1 MMTMET
7 HKIESEVRRIREL
20 VQAARGDRPCDLVVR
35 GGSVINVFT
44 GEIIRADVG
53 ILGEQIAVVTGDGT
67 IDATQTIDANGL
79 FLSPGLI
86 DAHIHLESTMLTPAE
101 FARFVL
107 PRGTTAVVTDP
118 HELANVAGKE
128 GIRELITASENLPVR
143 FYVMIPS
150 CVPASEFETSAA
162 RLDVTDISEL
172 SREPAVI
179 GLGEMMDFNAV
190 LSGSEEALRKL
201 ASARDK
207 VVDGHCPGL
216 SGREL
221 QAYVAA
227 GIDSEHQATDFR
239 EWLEK
244 LRAGMHLMIREGS
257 AAKDFDK
264 LIDLIKPQTVDRC
277 MLVSDDLL
285 AVDLEEL
292 GHMDQLLRHA
302 VRHGIDAVQALRMA
316 TVNPAKRF
324 GLRRIG
330 AVAPGYN
337 ADIVAFKDL
346 SDFEAAFVIAKGK
359 PVASDGQVI
368 VELHEHSFGDA
379 LLNTVHL
386 PDLTAEKLEIPA
398 SEGLANVIQA
408 ADGRIITGR
417 LLIEPTVLS
426 GLVIS
431 DVERDILKI
440 VVVERHGMNGNITL
454 GLVNGFGLKSGAFA
468 SSVAHDAHNVV
479 AVGTKD
485 LDILCAIQRV
495 GEMNG
500 GLAVADEGRIIAD
513 LPLPIAGLISTSKA
527 GKTTAQFRRLE
538 DAVRRI
544 GSQMKHPFMTLSFMC
559 LSVIQELK
567 ITDRGLVDVGG
578 SRIIP
583 LFTGTKAEAEH
594 TAVG

>member
-1 MMTMET
+1 MMAMET

-67 IDATQTIDANGL
+67 IDAIQTIDANGL

-162 RLDVTDISEL
+162 RLDLTDIAEL
-172 SREPAVI
+172 GHEPAVV

-190 LSGSEEALRKL
+190 LSGSEEVLRKL

-239 EWLEK
+239 EGLEK

-431 DVERDILKI
+431 DVGRDILKI
-440 VVVERHGMNGNITL
+440 VVVERHGMNGNIAL

-479 AVGTKD
+479 AVGAKD
-485 LDILCAIQRV
+485 RDILCAIQRV

-500 GLAVADEGRIIAD
+500 GLAVADEGQIIAD

-527 GKTTAQFRRLE
+527 GTTAAQFRRLE
-538 DAVRRI
+538 GAARRI
-544 GSQMKHPFMTLSFMC
+544 GSPMKHPFMTLSFMC
-559 LSVIQELK
+559 LSVIPELK

-583 LFTGTKAEAEH
+583 LFTGTKVEAEH